1 MAFVFFCLLAYLW
14 GSVPFSYW
22 IPAKLKGVNVT
33 RIGSGNV
40 GAGNVVFAT
49 NFKIGALCFGL
60 DLLKGFLVGLGTLIW
75 FSSDPLMALPAAC
88 VVLGHTFSLFL
99 GFKGGKGVA
108 TSLGLVLSHSPVLF
122 SLLLGTAILIALIT
136 KYVTLGTVGSF
147 LLYASIGVLFLP
159 PSTYTLLWVLT
170 VIIAAMHTD
179 NYRRLLAGTEFRLSD
194 REKTPSQNQSD
205 ESEDHK
211 A

>member
-49 NFKIGALCFGL
+49 NFKIGTLCFVL
-60 DLLKGFLVGLGTLIW
+60 DLIKGFSVGLGMLIW
-75 FSSDPLMALPAAC
+75 FHSDPLMVLPAVC
-88 VVLGHTFSLFL
+88 VLFGHTFSVFL
-99 GFKGGKGVA
+99 RFKGGKGVA
-108 TSLGLVLSHSPVLF
+108 TSLGVILAHSPLLF
-122 SLLLGTAILIALIT
+122 CLLLATAIGIALLT
-136 KYVTLGTVGSF
+136 KYVTLGTIGSF
-147 LLYASIGVLFLP
+147 ILYSSIGFLFLP
-159 PSTYTLLWVLT
+159 QPTLVLLWSMAAF
-170 VIIAAMHTD
+170 IAAMHTD

>member
-1 MAFVFFCLLAYLW
+1 MILGCYCLLAYVW

-22 IPAKLKGVNVT
+22 IPAKLKRVDMT

-40 GAGNVVFAT
+40 GAANVVFAT
-49 NFKIGALCFGL
+49 DFKIGSLCFGL
-60 DLLKGFLVGLGTLIW
+60 DLLKGFLVGLGMLIW
-75 FSSDPLMALPAAC
+75 FSSDPLMVLPAAC

-122 SLLLGTAILIALIT
+122 CLLLGTAILLALIT

-147 LLYASIGVLFLP
+147 LLYASIGVFFLP
-159 PSTYTLLWVLT
+159 TPTRMLLWVLT
-170 VIIAAMHTD
+170 AIISATHTD
-179 NYRRLLAGTEFRLSD
+179 NYRRLLKGTEFRVSD
-194 REKTPSQNQSD
+194 REKKRCSQD
-205 ESEDHK
+205 SERAEDKK